1 MARGVGVLG
10 AEGRAEGVHVA
21 KGHGEVLGV
30 ELAGHG
36 KRGGGAEEVLAEV
49 HVAVI
54 VQRRVDRVDGG
65 DVEHLA
71 GALAVARGDDG
82 GVHVDEA
89 AILEEAM
96 DGSGGH
102 GAHAEDGAEQ
112 VGARAQVLLS
122 AQELHGGA
130 LLLQRVVRSG
140 NALDHDLGR
149 GELEGLRGVRREL
162 ELAGADERRGDVL
175 MGDLVVV
182 GERLAVHD
190 DLQVLEAAAVVQ
202 GDEAEVLHVA
212 DGLDPSGNGHLLS
225 AERLSIGV
233 ELGDLGAI
241 HAIPFPRAPQD
252 GGARCAFLTIVH
264 SSRCA
269 AYGPLAE

>member
-1 MARGVGVLG
+1 MREALDEALVHELVEHGKLIGAAVHDVADDVFEHVLGEVHVVCQVGKGDLGLDHPELGGMTRGVGVLG

-54 VQRRVDRVDGG
+54 VQRRVGRVDGG

-71 GALAVARGDDG
+71 GALAVVRGDDG

-89 AILEEAM
+89 TVLEEAM

-130 LLLQRVVRSG
+130 LLL
-140 NALDHDLGR
+140 
-149 GELEGLRGVRREL
+149 
-162 ELAGADERRGDVL
+162 
-175 MGDLVVV
+175 
-182 GERLAVHD
+182 
-190 DLQVLEAAAVVQ
+190 
-202 GDEAEVLHVA
+202 
-212 DGLDPSGNGHLLS
+212 
-225 AERLSIGV
+225 
-233 ELGDLGAI
+233 
-241 HAIPFPRAPQD
+241 
-252 GGARCAFLTIVH
+252 
-264 SSRCA
+264 
-269 AYGPLAE
+269 